1 MNKKFLPLLLFIG
14 SIAVS
19 AQAQSQK
26 NCFDVYSGTYQ
37 LRGGYPVPDGMQK
50 IVVAVKDSNSNA
62 QCVEGIMM
70 VRNDTLILPVYI
82 LRENGSYTETYGKLD
97 TRYYRESLGK
107 ANFSISNAMSAVF
120 ILTNKR
126 KGRIFFPDFLKANA
140 GEAVAAPAVPG
151 GTATK
156 SQPKKSTLDSIKMSA
171 KSIQFENGKAV
182 LSKGSYSTLDI
193 IAELMH
199 NYSDTKWS
207 IDGYTDN
214 AGKDEANFVL
224 SQKRAAAV
232 EDYLVK
238 KGVKPENLFA
248 AGHGPDNPI
257 ADNATTDGRKQNR
270 RVEIKPL

>member
-1 MNKKFLPLLLFIG
+1 MNKKFLLLLLLIG
-14 SIAVS
+14 SIAIS
-19 AQAQSQK
+19 AQAQTQK
-26 NCFDVYSGTYQ
+26 NCFDVYSGTYK
-37 LRGGYPVPDGMQK
+37 LRGGLAVPDGLQK
-50 IVVAVKDSNSNA
+50 IVVAVKDSA
-62 QCVEGIMM
+62 GKALCVEGQIM
-70 VRNDTLILPVYI
+70 VRNDTIILPVYI

-97 TRYYRESLGK
+97 TKFYKESLGK

-120 ILTNKR
+120 MLSGKR
-126 KGRIFFPDFLKANA
+126 QGRIFFPDYLKANP
-140 GEAVAAPAVPG
+140 GGTVSAPAVPG
-151 GTATK
+151 VSATK

-171 KSIQFENGKAV
+171 KSIQFENGKAI

-193 IAELMH
+193 IAELMR
-199 NYSDTKWS
+199 NYPDTKWS
-207 IDGYTDN
+207 VDGYTDN

-257 ADNATTDGRKQNR
+257 TDNSTADGRAQNR